1 MSSLGPAFDYSPS
14 VQRSRPL
21 APRRLGPGANHAAT
35 PSLSSTTSS
44 RSNRSSYTSYTSSYC
59 SYRDTDH
66 EPAEGDDDDEESHR
80 SILEDLLENLETRPQ
95 SSSTHARTTSTDRDF
110 EASPPRVPERDWS
123 HLRERTRYRSSAS
136 IQPLASAPSH
146 STMDLSAFL
155 ASLPPSLDKCFC
167 GKDVE
172 EDSIYCSRLCAQEDA
187 LNALC
192 GASSGAEDSDR
203 ASLVSGS
210 SSSASGE
217 SHYRRVEREEVRREK
232 ERQAKLARERAV
244 ARRRAREGES
254 VSSAG
259 STGSKKGSL
268 WRSHVDVGS
277 VKNASTSSSSS
288 NRVGTPSLSSSVS
301 SLASTSSACSP
312 ISPSFPPPQATNA
325 HLTTPVILA
334 PPPRPITPAPSS
346 PPRDVSDIYSSYLA
360 TTPLAPSSSLCDS
373 KLLRT
378 PRQNDGSTPR
388 SAYPQT
394 PYDDDDEEE
403 DDSPTGRAARIRAQ
417 QQHPAHLSSGG
428 GGGGGGL
435 GACGMS
441 DVGLRMLELC
451 SSYPSSPS
459 EDFLS
464 ESLDQ
469 VYPDAAPSL
478 GWGHREMQERM
489 NRKQGR
495 AGPASSGHTKGKLS
509 FEDVVGILGA

>member
-1 MSSLGPAFDYSPS
+1 MGSLGPAFNYSPS
-14 VQRSRPL
+14 TSSRSSPTNL
-21 APRRLGPGANHAAT
+21 KAVHAPK
-35 PSLSSTTSS
+35 PSLSSTRSLASS
-44 RSNRSSYTSYTSSYC
+44 SNRSSYTSYTSSYC
-59 SYRDTDH
+59 SYRDT
-66 EPAEGDDDDEESHR
+66 EAEEEEGEEDEDDR
-80 SILEDLLENLETRPQ
+80 SILEDLLENLSNPRASNALENP
-95 SSSTHARTTSTDRDF
+95 S
-110 EASPPRVPERDWS
+110 SPPRIPTTRDS
-123 HLRERTRYRSSAS
+123 SQQLRERTRYRSSAS
-136 IQPLASAPSH
+136 IQPLASTSNS
-146 STMDLSAFL
+146 STSMDLSAFL

-167 GKDVE
+167 GQEVE

-210 SSSASGE
+210 SGSAASQSGE

-268 WRSHVDVGS
+268 WRSNVDVGS
-277 VKNASTSSSSS
+277 LKTHSPSASTSTSS
-288 NRVGTPSLSSSVS
+288 NHRAGTPSLSSSVS
-301 SLASTSSACSP
+301 SLASTSSASSP
-312 ISPSFPPPQATNA
+312 ISPSFPPPRSTSHQVPQISP
-325 HLTTPVILA
+325 PVILA
-334 PPPRPITPAPSS
+334 PPRPTTPS
-346 PPRDVSDIYSSYLA
+346 PPSPLRDVSDIYSSYLA
-360 TTPLAPSSSLCDS
+360 TTPLAPSTSSDS

-394 PYDDDDEEE
+394 PYDEEEEEDVE
-403 DDSPTGRAARIRAQ
+403 DDSPTGRAARFRNGQ
-417 QQHPAHLSSGG
+417 QQQQQPG
-428 GGGGGGL
+428 
-435 GACGMS
+435 CGVS

-459 EDFLS
+459 EDLLS

-469 VYPDAAPSL
+469 VQTGTPSL

-495 AGPASSGHTKGKLS
+495 NGAGHTKGKLS

>member
-1 MSSLGPAFDYSPS
+1 MASLGPAFNYSPS
-14 VQRSRPL
+14 TSRSLPF
-21 APRRLGPGANHAAT
+21 PRSTTAAT
-35 PSLSSTTSS
+35 HAPNPSLSSLATTSS
-44 RSNRSSYTSYTSSYC
+44 GNSNRSSYTSYTSSYC
-59 SYRDTDH
+59 SHRDSEEDQ
-66 EPAEGDDDDEESHR
+66 EEEEDDDR
-80 SILEDLLENLETRPQ
+80 SILEDLLDNLSRE
-95 SSSTHARTTSTDRDF
+95 DNEDD
-110 EASPPRVPERDWS
+110 EGSPPRIPLRDS
-123 HLRERTRYRSSAS
+123 SQQLRERTRYRSSAS
-136 IQPLASAPSH
+136 IQPLAAPS
-146 STMDLSAFL
+146 SSVPPSSSMDLSSFL

-210 SSSASGE
+210 SGSAASQSGE

-259 STGSKKGSL
+259 STGSAAKKGSL
-268 WRSHVDVGS
+268 WRNNVDVGS
-277 VKNASTSSSSS
+277 VKTASTSSS

-301 SLASTSSACSP
+301 SIASTSSTSSP
-312 ISPSFPPPQATNA
+312 ISPSFPRSIPQHHPDLA
-325 HLTTPVILA
+325 HLPTPVILA
-334 PPPRPITPAPSS
+334 PPPRPTTPS
-346 PPRDVSDIYSSYLA
+346 PPSPLRDVSDIYSSYLA
-360 TTPLAPSSSLCDS
+360 TTPLAASES
-373 KLLRT
+373 KFLRT

-394 PYDDDDEEE
+394 PYDDDEE
-403 DDSPTGRAARIRAQ
+403 DDSPTGRAARLRAQ
-417 QQHPAHLSSGG
+417 QQQSQQSS
-428 GGGGGGL
+428 
-435 GACGMS
+435 GACGVS

-464 ESLDQ
+464 ESLDH
-469 VYPDAAPSL
+469 VNPGTPSL

-489 NRKQGR
+489 TRKQGKT
-495 AGPASSGHTKGKLS
+495 GGSSGHTKGKLS
-509 FEDVVGILGA
+509 FEDVVGILGN